1 VNRLLSA
8 LTCALL
14 LAALVAVPAGAA
26 DDDVRATA
34 KDYVVVLAADA
45 STADAQAAVERAGGT
60 VVKSNASIDTML
72 VRASSED
79 FIVDVSA
86 SADVV
91 GAARNQPIGQVPDEE
106 PKADDVERLE
116 AERARADEVAA
127 ADEASGSEPLASL
140 QWDMDVINAT
150 KAHHVTT
157 ASHKVRVGVM
167 DTGIDASHPD
177 IAANFNRR
185 LSRNFTVDIP
195 LVDGPCEEDPDD
207 SCEDPADVDEDGHG
221 THVAGT
227 IGSPLNGMGIAGVA
241 PDVSLVNLRAG
252 QDSGYFFLQPTVDAL
267 TYAGRRGIDVVNMS
281 FYIDPWLFN
290 CTANPADS
298 PAEQLEQQAI
308 IRATQRAL
316 DFAHRRGVTLVAAEG
331 NGHTDLGNPEFDP
344 TSPDFPPGNERDRVV
359 DNTCLNLPTEGRHVI
374 GVTAIG
380 PSLRKAYYSDYGLE
394 QADVS
399 APGGDYYDFPGTD
412 RFANPVNLILAPY
425 PEALA
430 IANDE
435 VDEDGVPTTPFVVRD
450 CQDGECAYYQYLQG
464 TSMASPHAAGV
475 AALIVDRH
483 GRRDWRRGGLT
494 APPRRVAKVLK
505 RTANDKACPRPR
517 LQTYPE
523 LPTPDTSEFDAYC
536 QGGVGRNGFYGH
548 GIVDA
553 FRAVL
558 SHHHR

>member
-1 VNRLLSA
+1 M
-8 LTCALL
+8 L
-14 LAALVAVPAGAA
+14 LASLIAVPAGAA
-26 DDDVRATA
+26 DDDVQTTA
-34 KDYVVVLAADA
+34 EDYVVVLATDASPADA
-45 STADAQAAVERAGGT
+45 RAAVERAGGR
-60 VVKSNASIDTML
+60 VVASNTSIDTML
-72 VRASSED
+72 VRASTQD

-116 AERARADEVAA
+116 TERARADEVVA
-127 ADEASGSEPLASL
+127 ADEAAGSEPLASL
-140 QWDMDVINAT
+140 QWDMDVINAP

-157 ASHKVRVGVM
+157 GSHKVRVGVM

-195 LVDGPCEEDPDD
+195 LVDGPSEEDPDG
-207 SCEDPADVDEDGHG
+207 SCEDPADVDENGHG
-221 THVAGT
+221 SHVAGT
-227 IGSPLNGMGIAGVA
+227 IGSPLNDKGIAGVA
-241 PDVSLVNLRAG
+241 PDVSLVTLRAG

-316 DFAHRRGVTLVAAEG
+316 DYAHRRGVTLVAAEG

-359 DNTCLNLPTEGRHVI
+359 DNTCLNLPTEGRHVV
-374 GVTAIG
+374 GVTSVG

-399 APGGDYYDFPGTD
+399 APGGDFYDFPGTD
-412 RFANPVNLILAPY
+412 QFATPANLILAPY

-430 IANDE
+430 IANEE
-435 VDEDGVPTTPFVVRD
+435 VDEDGVPTTPFVIRD
-450 CQDGECAYYQYLQG
+450 CQDGACAYYQYLQG

-483 GRRDWRRGGLT
+483 GRRDLRRGGVT

-558 SHHHR
+558 SRHHR